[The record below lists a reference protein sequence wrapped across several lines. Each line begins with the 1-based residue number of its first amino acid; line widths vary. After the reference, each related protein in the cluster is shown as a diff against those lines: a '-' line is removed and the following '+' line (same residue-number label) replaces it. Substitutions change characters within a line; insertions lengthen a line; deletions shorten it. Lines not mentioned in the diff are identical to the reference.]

1 MSNEAKQKK
10 VSLIFLPPSQKL
22 WWAGFYLFLL
32 CTASCNTT
40 EPPTPPDEPIPVL
53 KLELE
58 DVSCTEAWITLKANN
73 LQLPATLNLLK
84 DNTITKTINLQTAD
98 TLLYIDSLLPNQTY
112 KFHSVIQ
119 SIDHSSNEISVTTLD
134 TTSHNFNWQIF
145 TFGEHGNSV
154 LFDVAIVGDE
164 IWAVGAIY
172 MKDSLGNLD
181 NNAYNAVY
189 WDGQKWELDRIP
201 YYYQGQPFYHPIQ
214 SVYAFGSNDIWFCG
228 NGVIHWD
235 GNNFNPV
242 QIPSIVWGPY
252 QMNKLWGSSSSDL
265 YVVGNNG
272 NIAHWNGS
280 KWTKIESG
288 TDVDLLDI
296 WGSPDGTV
304 WACGYTGDYATTVLL
319 RYDGTIWNKLYEG
332 SPNNQNNNEYI
343 GPIAGVWTNS
353 NFFTYVT
360 NWAFIYT
367 QPNNN
372 TLDIKRITPWF
383 SDVAFAMR
391 GTDHNNIFIAGQD
404 GLVGHY
410 NGVTYTEFNELKENA
425 KNYLGVAVKD
435 NIAVAVGVK
444 YGGLSSQAVI
454 SIGRR

>member
-1 MSNEAKQKK
+1 MSGEAKQKT
-10 VSLIFLPPSQKL
+10 VSLIFLL
-22 WWAGFYLFLL
+22 ILFLL

-40 EPPTPPDEPIPVL
+40 EPPTPPNEPLPEL
-53 KLELE
+53 TLELE
-58 DVSCTEAWITLKANN
+58 DVSCTEAWITLTTNN

-112 KFHSVIQ
+112 QYLVSSIQ
-119 SIDHSSNEISVTTLD
+119 HQVTSNEITVTTLD
-134 TTSHNFNWQIF
+134 TTSHNFTWQTW

-154 LFDVAIVGDE
+154 LFDVAILGNE
-164 IWAVGAIY
+164 IWAVGEIY
-172 MKDSLGNLD
+172 MKDSLGNPD
-181 NNAYNAVY
+181 NNAYNA
-189 WDGQKWELDRIP
+189 
-201 YYYQGQPFYHPIQ
+201 
-214 SVYAFGSNDIWFCG
+214 
-228 NGVIHWD
+228 IHWD
-235 GNNFNPV
+235 GSEWELKRLNMLSSCNPITYPPLRAIWAFSENNIVVTSGGSIGWFDGITN
-242 QIPSIVWGPY
+242 IPDCTIRPLLTGSI
-252 QMNKLWGSSSSDL
+252 NKLWSSSSNDL
-265 YVVGNNG
+265 YAVGNAG

-319 RYDGTIWNKLYEG
+319 RYDGTIWNKVYEG
-332 SPNNQNNNEYI
+332 NSSNQNNNEYI
-343 GPIAGVWTNS
+343 GPTSGIWTNS
-353 NFFTYVT
+353 KFFTYVAS
-360 NWAFIYT
+360 WGKIYR
-367 QPNNN
+367 QPNDNILN
-372 TLDIKRITPWF
+372 IKRLTPNF

-410 NGVTYTEFNELKENA
+410 NGVTYAEFNELKENA